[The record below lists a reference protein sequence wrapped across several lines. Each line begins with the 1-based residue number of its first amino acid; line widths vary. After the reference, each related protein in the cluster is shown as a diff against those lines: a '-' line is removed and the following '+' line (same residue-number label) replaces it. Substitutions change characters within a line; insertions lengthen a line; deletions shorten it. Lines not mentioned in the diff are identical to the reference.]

1 MSTAIGFPPSTSL
14 TTRSQFLDA
23 YEAIDIIGN
32 GSFGVIRKVR
42 RKEDSAIYARKE
54 LNFERMSDRD
64 KKQIVA
70 EVNILKDLNHEN
82 IVRYHDRF
90 VDSEN
95 GMLYIVMEY
104 CGGGDLAGVIT
115 STKKRGQ
122 YIPEDTVWDYFLQI
136 VLALHH
142 CHAPHIK
149 PGTTNEVLP
158 NAVKRAPI
166 LHRDIKP
173 ENVFLDANGVV
184 KLGDFGL
191 SKQLGAQ
198 AFTNTYVGPS
208 KRPSAAHLLAH
219 ERMNLAFKTRE
230 TQEMLNKVVSHR
242 QTIQVRAERLDKREA
257 DILAKEQ
264 GFLEREQALARR
276 EQELSVLVATKE
288 AELTATMAAREEE
301 LRQWVFTREA
311 ELKKE
316 MIAQE
321 EATQQAVAAR
331 EVELEQMWNKREGL
345 LRAEIARKDAEIQE
359 REEILKRE
367 AEKLH
372 RERVAFTAESNA
384 SKQSRKSTG
393 EPKGD
398 ATPVRPQNRN
408 STYLPE
414 AFETPEQPKAASDD
428 GGSAMKGVILGDG
441 QPMPTPVAAQLRQLL
456 TDSPSKRI
464 DLVNVLDRP
473 LPSSLPPSFQ
483 GALGDFDEK
492 ENSPPEQLEG
502 PPSPSS
508 SSATSSIADQN
519 KTPQAKVRKRTSE
532 SRAKTGS
539 TLSGWQAPTN
549 AAEGTESAQPLPAV
563 PSRIQGMQRISSAPV
578 VWNGEEDDD
587 DVPSPF
593 LKRKDRSAVKVA
605 SNAPASRPTSSLEKR
620 LSQTGLKQQQQ
631 QQETNGS
638 RTSTK
643 ATSIKS
649 TTSRTS
655 VGKPISRTVSSKP

>member
-14 TTRSQFLDA
+14 TTRAQFLDA
-23 YEAIDIIGN
+23 YEPIDIIGN

-42 RKEDSAIYARKE
+42 RKEDGAIYARKE

-90 VDSEN
+90 VDAEN
-95 GMLYIVMEY
+95 GMLYIVMEF

-122 YIPEDTVWDYFLQI
+122 YIPEDTVWDYFLQT

-149 PGTTNEVLP
+149 PGTTNELLP
-158 NAVKRAPI
+158 NVVKRAPI

-173 ENVFLDANGVV
+173 ENVFLDTNGVV

-198 AFTNTYVGPS
+198 AFTNTYVGTPYYMSPELFTEMHYDTKSDIWSLGCLVYELCALNPPFHEAQTHAELATYVKQGKIPTLPGQYGHYLGTAIKAMLSLEPS

-219 ERMNLAFKTRE
+219 ERMSLAFKTRE

-242 QTIQVRAERLDKREA
+242 KTLQTRAERLEKKEA
-257 DILAKEQ
+257 DIVAREQ
-264 GFLEREQALARR
+264 AFLERELALARR
-276 EQELSVLVATKE
+276 EQELRVLVAAKE
-288 AELTATMAAREEE
+288 TELAATMAAREEE
-301 LRQWVFTREA
+301 LRQWVFAREA

-331 EVELEQMWNKREGL
+331 E
-345 LRAEIARKDAEIQE
+345 
-359 REEILKRE
+359 
-367 AEKLH
+367 
-372 RERVAFTAESNA
+372 
-384 SKQSRKSTG
+384 
-393 EPKGD
+393 
-398 ATPVRPQNRN
+398 NRN

-414 AFETPEQPKAASDD
+414 AFETPEQPAVVKDD
-428 GGSAMKGVILGDG
+428 GGSAMKGIILGDG

-456 TDSPSKRI
+456 IDSPSKRV
-464 DLVNVLDRP
+464 DLINVLDGP
-473 LPSSLPPSFQ
+473 LPSALPPSFQ
-483 GALGDFDEK
+483 SALDAFDEK
-492 ENSPPEQLEG
+492 ENSPPEGFDG

-508 SSATSSIADQN
+508 SEAASSATDQN
-519 KTPQAKVRKRTSE
+519 KTPQARAPKRLSST
-532 SRAKTGS
+532 RAKDGS
-539 TLSGWQAPTN
+539 TDPTQP
-549 AAEGTESAQPLPAV
+549 AALLAV
-563 PSRIQGMQRISSAPV
+563 PSRLQGGMQRTSSAPAI
-578 VWNGEEDDD
+578 WNGEEDDD

-593 LKRKDRSAVKVA
+593 LKRKDRAAVKVS
-605 SNAPASRPTSSLEKR
+605 SNAPVKTMSSLEKR
-620 LSQTGLKQQQQ
+620 LSQTGLRQQQQ
-631 QQETNGS
+631 DVNGTRS
-638 RTSTK
+638 AAKT
-643 ATSIKS
+643 IKS

-655 VGKPISRTVSSKP
+655 IGKPISRTVSSKP